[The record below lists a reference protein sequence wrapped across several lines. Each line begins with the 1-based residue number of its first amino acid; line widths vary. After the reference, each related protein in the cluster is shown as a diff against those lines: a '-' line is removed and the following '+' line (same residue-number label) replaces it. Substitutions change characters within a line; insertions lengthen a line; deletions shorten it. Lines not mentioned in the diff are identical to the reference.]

1 MRRFAAIWVVLCLLL
16 TACHQ
21 RGNEIVLEGDFQ
33 GGGSQMV
40 RLALVGT
47 DETVMLDSVR
57 MKNGHFSF
65 ALKAHSDQE
74 KECMATPML
83 YQIKLSE
90 NNALTTIAKGGEH
103 LHFTADAADIVSTY
117 RVSGSEEAFLVCQ
130 LDSALAS
137 FAQRA
142 VQWYAVYEQ
151 NIENDSVRADVEAHY
166 VQAVEAH
173 TDFLRDFIQKHPHN
187 MASFMAFFQSYNRR
201 IFLNNDENAGLL
213 KEIIRNVQQQ
223 YPDNPYI
230 LFMQQKQEILELKKQ
245 QYDTH

>member
-1 MRRFAAIWVVLCLLL
+1 MRRFFAIWVVVCLLL

-33 GGGSQMV
+33 GGGSGMV

-65 ALKAHSDQE
+65 ALKAHSDPE
-74 KECMATPML
+74 KERMATPML
-83 YQIKLSE
+83 YQIKISE

-103 LHFTADAADIVSTY
+103 LCFTADAADIVSTY
-117 RVSGSEEAFLVCQ
+117 RVSGGEEAVLVCQ
-130 LDSALAS
+130 LDSALAA
-137 FAQRA
+137 FAQKA
-142 VQWYAVYEQ
+142 EQWYAVYEQ
-151 NIENDSVRADVEAHY
+151 NIEDDSVRADVEAHY

-173 TDFLRDFIQKHPHN
+173 TDFLRDFIRKHPYN
-187 MASFMAFFQSYNRR
+187 MASFMAFFQNYNRR
-201 IFLNNDENAGLL
+201 IFLNNDENADLL
-213 KEIIRNVQQQ
+213 GEITRNVQQQ

-230 LFMQQKQEILELKKQ
+230 LFMQQRQEIMELKKQ